1 MTLIRATKSTQVG
14 SWRLLKNLSPIKT
27 TIRNKPIITLLQTAD
42 AAELET
48 VANDPANSVW
58 LDGLRAEAVK
68 ESLDEDAAFRTS
80 RAPQSQKSLS
90 QRISCRIPN
99 LPVSCRFATL
109 YGPDNNIHIVDY

>member
-1 MTLIRATKSTQVG
+1 
-14 SWRLLKNLSPIKT
+14 
-27 TIRNKPIITLLQTAD
+27 LLQTAD

-58 LDGLRAEAVK
+58 LAGLRAEAVK

-80 RAPQSQKSLS
+80 RAPRSQKSLS

-109 YGPDNNIHIVDY
+109 YGPDDNIHVVDY